1 MATDSGRTVS
11 ALPWWRRPP
20 GWPLGVS
27 GGLVAAAILYE
38 ASAPGVF
45 ILTALALLGFVGIVG
60 LVWFVRTILAM
71 RHRRWDFRYSVV
83 PT

>member
-1 MATDSGRTVS
+1 M
-11 ALPWWRRPP
+11 
-20 GWPLGVS
+20 
-27 GGLVAAAILYE
+27 AAAILYE
-38 ASAPGVF
+38 ASAPEVF